1 MFKYNIFQHPF
12 TKAAIWAF
20 RSELLDV
27 TICTSTGLFANQSD
41 DGQGGGRN
49 HQILHYFLCLL
60 IAHCEGVLSPSQ
72 SPFEL
77 RPCLVTQKSAKLSIG
92 WNDPVIS
99 KLPNLY
105 LHNILRLYWQR
116 LQGKGRTRYKLYLK
130 LIKDV
135 RKQNCKDM
143 SRSCNTEQ
151 RKSYK
156 VNNESW
162 KSTLLFYPCSMHTTN
177 ARLLITYLKIIKL
190 NTYYFLMVCVTKM
203 EILGK
208 QTYYRK

>member
-1 MFKYNIFQHPF
+1 MF
-12 TKAAIWAF
+12 
-20 RSELLDV
+20 
-27 TICTSTGLFANQSD
+27 
-41 DGQGGGRN
+41 
-49 HQILHYFLCLL
+49 
-60 IAHCEGVLSPSQ
+60 SPSQ

-92 WNDPVIS
+92 GNDPVIS

-105 LHNILRLYWQR
+105 LHNILKLYWQR

-143 SRSCNTEQ
+143 LRSCNIEQ

-156 VNNESW
+156 VKNESW
-162 KSTLLFYPCSMHTTN
+162 KSTVLCYLCSIHTTN

-190 NTYYFLMVCVTKM
+190 NTYYYLMVCVTKM
-203 EILGK
+203 EIFGK
-208 QTYYRK
+208 QTYHRKEMVKKEGKVYLLGFFSFFFFTVFFPLKLLVLSYVSGPSCLCIKIKFFSPLAS